1 MFHSIRV
8 RVETIT
14 IKKIALK
21 DNIYVT
27 SAIFQT
33 SAPSDILKTLQ
44 VHKVNYYLEYQN
56 PVMKEMETPTNFCP
70 SRFLK
75 CVQIYIFCQM
85 IQIANLD
92 VQIFVSVFRFA
103 FLIFCDRK
111 GVQILNFQQQRKS
124 VHT

>member
-8 RVETIT
+8 RVETVT

-27 SAIFQT
+27 SAIFKT
-33 SAPSDILKTLQ
+33 SPPLRYFKNQ
-44 VHKVNYYLEYQN
+44 VHQVNYYLEYQN

-85 IQIANLD
+85 IHIANLD
-92 VQIFVSVFRFA
+92 VQILVSVFRFA
-103 FLIFCDRK
+103 FDEMTHI
-111 GVQILNFQQQRKS
+111 
-124 VHT
+124 

>member
-92 VQIFVSVFRFA
+92 VQILVSVFRFA
-103 FLIFCDRK
+103 FDEMTNI
-111 GVQILNFQQQRKS
+111 
-124 VHT
+124 

>member
-33 SAPSDILKTLQ
+33 SAPSDILKT
-44 VHKVNYYLEYQN
+44 K
-56 PVMKEMETPTNFCP
+56 
-70 SRFLK
+70 
-75 CVQIYIFCQM
+75 YI
-85 IQIANLD
+85 
-92 VQIFVSVFRFA
+92 
-103 FLIFCDRK
+103 
-111 GVQILNFQQQRKS
+111 KS
-124 VHT
+124 TII